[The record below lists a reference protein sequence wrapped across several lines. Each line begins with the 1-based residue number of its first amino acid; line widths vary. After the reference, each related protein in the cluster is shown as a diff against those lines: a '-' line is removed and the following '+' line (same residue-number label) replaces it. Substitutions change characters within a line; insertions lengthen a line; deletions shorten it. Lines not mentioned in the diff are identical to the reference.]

1 MERKVGEV
9 FTYNGK
15 TYQVVESIRCNG
27 CAFNRSV
34 KCSTIREPLDSCDS
48 IKRKKQCK
56 QIAIY

>member
-15 TYQVVESIRCNG
+15 TYEVVESIRCNG

-34 KCSTIREPLDSCDS
+34 VKLENF
-48 IKRKKQCK
+48 
-56 QIAIY
+56 